1 MSEPQHTAHYDP
13 LVHVAPPDRT
23 DAEAEARAR
32 LGRAIRDVG
41 HATVGRHASVD
52 HLQASAATI
61 ELLAAQLDRGALRNR
76 HEDEP
81 RDGVW
86 ATPPVDGE
94 AMASHDERPISGRSS
109 PWGLDFEV
117 HREGDEVVAVVTMR
131 AAHEGAPGRS
141 HGGLVA
147 ALFDDVLGFVLNIL
161 SVPAFTGELTV
172 RYEAGTP
179 VGVPLECR
187 CRLARQEGRKLF
199 MTGELTDDGRV
210 LARTTATFIT
220 IDPER
225 FLAGT
230 A

>member
-1 MSEPQHTAHYDP
+1 MSEPHEPAHYDP
-13 LVHVAPPDRT
+13 LVHVARPDRP
-23 DAEAEARAR
+23 DDEAQARAR

-41 HATVGRHASVD
+41 HAAVGRHAPVTG
-52 HLQASAATI
+52 LLEAAAAI
-61 ELLAAQLDRGALRNR
+61 EQVAAVLDAGTSRDR

-81 RDGVW
+81 RNGVW
-86 ATPPVDGE
+86 AAPPVDGE
-94 AMASHDERPISGRSS
+94 IMFSHDERPISGRAS
-109 PWGLDFEV
+109 PWGLDLEV
-117 HREGDEVVAVVTMR
+117 RREGHEVVASVTMR

-147 ALFDDVLGFVLNIL
+147 ALFDDVFGFVLNIM
-161 SVPAFTGELTV
+161 SVPAFTGELTI

-179 VGVPLECR
+179 IGVPLECR
-187 CRLARQEGRKLF
+187 ARLARQEGRKLF
-199 MTGELTDDGRV
+199 MTGELTHAGTV